1 MSQTMN
7 TTDSSDEPT
16 QALVPKLR
24 FPEFREAGEWEQQT
38 LQQVSTALIDGD
50 WIESKDQSDS
60 GYRLIQTGN
69 IGIGEFIAKSGKER
83 FVSLATFERL
93 RCTEIFPGDCL
104 VSRLPDPA
112 GRSCVVPDIG
122 VKMITAVDCMIVR
135 LDKSKIVPSLYIS
148 RSQTDSYFREVAT
161 LTSGSTRQRI
171 SRDNLSTLRLTLPP
185 SLPEQAR
192 IADCLSSLDELLAA
206 QARKVE
212 ALKTHKKGLMEQLF
226 PREGETQP
234 RLRFPEFRDAGE
246 WITMPLGNAATFY
259 NGRAY
264 KQEELLESGK
274 YTVLR
279 VGNFFTN
286 NSWYHSDLELDETK
300 YCDTGD
306 LLYAW
311 SASFGPRIWG
321 GAKVIYH
328 YHIWK
333 VVEHRD
339 ILRRFLFIVLENETE
354 QMKANSANG
363 LGLLH
368 ITKGTIEAW
377 QASFPPPAEQARIA
391 DCLSSLDDLI
401 AAEAHTHEALKTH
414 KKGLMQQ
421 LFPTPAED

>member
-7 TTDSSDEPT
+7 TTHGSEEPT
-16 QALVPKLR
+16 QPLVPKLR
-24 FPEFREAGEWEQQT
+24 FPEFRDAGEWTTIT
-38 LQQVSTALIDGD
+38 LGSAARISSEKVGEHKCIPMSITSGVGLVSQMEKFGRIIAGSSYANYLLLKRDDFAYNKSSTKEFPEG
-50 WIESKDQSDS
+50 
-60 GYRLIQTGN
+60 
-69 IGIGEFIAKSGKER
+69 FIALYAGE
-83 FVSLATFERL
+83 SLAAVPNSIFTCFRTNSESLLPKYLNYLFLGNLHGTWL
-93 RCTEIFPGDCL
+93 RQFIEVGARAHGSLSINDADL
-104 VSRLPDPA
+104 LALP
-112 GRSCVVPDIG
+112 VP
-122 VKMITAVDCMIVR
+122 
-135 LDKSKIVPSLYIS
+135 VP
-148 RSQTDSYFREVAT
+148 QGTNT
-161 LTSGSTRQRI
+161 
-171 SRDNLSTLRLTLPP
+171 
-185 SLPEQAR
+185 LPEQAR

-286 NSWYHSDLELDETK
+286 NSCYHSDLELDETK